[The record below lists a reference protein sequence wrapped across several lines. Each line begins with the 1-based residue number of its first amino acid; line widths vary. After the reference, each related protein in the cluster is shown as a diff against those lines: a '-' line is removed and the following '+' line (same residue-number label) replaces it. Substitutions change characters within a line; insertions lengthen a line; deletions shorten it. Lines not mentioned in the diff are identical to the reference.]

1 MLTPRCEPHLPSGG
15 RAACYN
21 KRKTI
26 ESSVR
31 AALAIWRS
39 VGRSAARETGVA
51 TQPGAQTDGRGVSPL
66 SDFGSEGGLFRA
78 VASSLA
84 QTRSESWPR
93 SRRAGLRWFCIVRPS
108 RARVII
114 LPVVPCRVAPATR
127 FPAGHSCARKP
138 LNLVA
143 GWIDTVTIKRDAT
156 LSAHECKRPHAGD
169 DARLTSE
176 GVRLAALAVESDRHR
191 ARQ

>member
-1 MLTPRCEPHLPSGG
+1 MP
-15 RAACYN
+15 
-21 KRKTI
+21 
-26 ESSVR
+26 
-31 AALAIWRS
+31 
-39 VGRSAARETGVA
+39 
-51 TQPGAQTDGRGVSPL
+51 
-66 SDFGSEGGLFRA
+66 DFGSEGGLFRA

-93 SRRAGLRWFCIVRPS
+93 SRLLAPNRGSS
-108 RARVII
+108 RF
-114 LPVVPCRVAPATR
+114 PAESR
-127 FPAGHSCARKP
+127 QRRGFPAGHSCARKP

-143 GWIDTVTIKRDAT
+143 GWIETVTIKRDAT

-169 DARLTSE
+169 DAGLTNE